1 MQKRCKTYQMETQQF
16 FQIERKSK
24 VSKDELRD
32 FFVLME
38 TKIWGNLIEEQIP
51 FGLLSSNFDKSV
63 VRNEFD
69 EIPNCETCGLCCS
82 MFPSVQL
89 TSQDILSSANYWEIT
104 VNTNIGEEIV
114 VDKLLRRSGENGSCV
129 SLSGTVGEKVGCTI
143 YENRPSAC
151 RKFEAGSDRCHA
163 LRRLSGLEDA
173 LNPIESILAIQKLH
187 QKTESERKTITLT
200 SIENTDSNLLEIKIS
215 IEDSSLIS
223 LYVFDPKKE
232 SWLEGDFFGLTLK
245 EAENLISKTSS

>member
-1 MQKRCKTYQMETQQF
+1 MENQQF

-24 VSKDELRD
+24 ISKDELRD

-38 TKIWGNLIEEQIP
+38 TKIWGNLLDEQLP
-51 FGLLSSNFDKSV
+51 FGLLSSNLDKSV

-89 TSQDILSSANYWEIT
+89 TSDDILSSANYWEIT
-104 VNTNIGEEIV
+104 VKTNDGDEVV
-114 VDKLLRRSGENGSCV
+114 VDKLLRRNDETGSCI
-129 SLSGTVGEKVGCTI
+129 SLSGTIGEKVGCTI

-151 RKFEAGSDRCHA
+151 RKFEAGSDRCHS
-163 LRRLSGLEDA
+163 LRRLSGLEEA

-187 QKTESERKTITLT
+187 QKPASERETITLT
-200 SIENTDSNLLEIKIS
+200 LIENTDTNLLEIKIS
-215 IEDSSLIS
+215 IEDSPLIS

-232 SWLEGDFFGLTLK
+232 SWLEGDFFGLTLN
-245 EAENLISKTSS
+245 EAENLVKKNSL